1 MKKLFVLML
10 NNWLMLHSYYNF
22 SSHFSCRETF
32 DNQEMEILTQKIN
45 SLGSMQRQ
53 LDETWKPLR
62 WVWDLISVGRDKN
75 HECGVA
81 YKNILEWF
89 ENNAAIAQITDENNP
104 NMKSWNIKNTV
115 ENIIQDIPIN
125 LSNKGLHGRNVAI
138 PIKKSTIPGQLA
150 EYVSQNYCSKSSLPA
165 SLSSSPHLTRK
176 SGLNLSHIS
185 LITIIMILFMDF

>member
-1 MKKLFVLML
+1 
-10 NNWLMLHSYYNF
+10 
-22 SSHFSCRETF
+22 
-32 DNQEMEILTQKIN
+32 MEILTQKIN

-104 NMKSWNIKNTV
+104 NMKGWNIKNTV

-125 LSNKGLHGRNVAI
+125 LSNKGLHGRNVSI

-150 EYVSQNYCSKSSLPA
+150 EYVSQNYSSKSSLPA

-176 SGLNLSHIS
+176 SGLNLSHIL
-185 LITIIMILFMDF
+185 LITIIIIKIFGHF